1 MERSLLYWW
10 RVMDQLLEEV
20 VVVMVWVVSGLS
32 CVVDVVDVVVVVEV
46 GVAMWD
52 VCGHRI
58 GLAASHEVDAVAEC
72 Q

>member
-1 MERSLLYWW
+1 M
-10 RVMDQLLEEV
+10 
-20 VVVMVWVVSGLS
+20 VMVWVVSGLS

-58 GLAASHEVDAVAEC
+58 GLAVSHEVDAVAEC

>member
-1 MERSLLYWW
+1 
-10 RVMDQLLEEV
+10 MDQLLEEV

-46 GVAMWD
+46 GVAMWG

-58 GLAASHEVDAVAEC
+58 GLAVSHAVDVVADC

>member
-1 MERSLLYWW
+1 
-10 RVMDQLLEEV
+10 MDQLLEEV
-20 VVVMVWVVSGLS
+20 VVAMVWVVSGLS

-58 GLAASHEVDAVAEC
+58 GLAVSHEVDAVAEC

>member
-1 MERSLLYWW
+1 M
-10 RVMDQLLEEV
+10 
-20 VVVMVWVVSGLS
+20 VMVWVVSGLS

-46 GVAMWD
+46 GVAMWN

-58 GLAASHEVDAVAEC
+58 GLVVSHEVDAVADC

>member
-1 MERSLLYWW
+1 
-10 RVMDQLLEEV
+10 MDQLLEEV

-46 GVAMWD
+46 GESMWN

-58 GLAASHEVDAVAEC
+58 GVVVSHEVDAVADC